1 MVFQV
6 EEAVAV
12 DGVISACGFQR
23 GAVGEEVIG
32 GEDAQGVGTFV
43 IDPVHGVPGV
53 GAVQAAQEDERAL
66 AFARQVAAC
75 APVQGDLQEGGEHF
89 FDE

>member
-12 DGVISACGFQR
+12 DGIVPARGFQ
-23 GAVGEEVIG
+23 GCAVGQEVVG

-43 IDPVHGVPGV
+43 IDPVHDVPGV
-53 GAVQAAQEDERAL
+53 GAVQATQEDEYAL

-75 APVQGDLQEGGEHF
+75 APVQGDLEEGGEHF